1 MARQGLKVAE
11 EVTDKSEEVLKQTE
25 KATKEV
31 ELRTAVFGALKTT
44 NYDELSVEQI
54 SRKLDGLSTEELGKV
69 REFEKRNKNRET
81 LIDQLDRKIKTNS

>member
-1 MARQGLKVAE
+1 
-11 EVTDKSEEVLKQTE
+11 
-25 KATKEV
+25 
-31 ELRTAVFGALKTT
+31 
-44 NYDELSVEQI
+44 LSVDQI